1 MRSSNAPPTS
11 RPHQPRASDRPQGAW
26 CSFLECSEQNATLP
40 RAYCDSRLKFEAEH
54 AACIRGCISRRGEP
68 MIRSGCFQVC
78 CLIWQRAWVRSH
90 LRARICIHLRGTCPL
105 PCLILIAC
113 SGRSLCY
120 TTACKHSLERA
131 SSQKEPSLFCFFRAW
146 RTQAQDM
153 VAAYSAVCFFN
164 VLWGAGFFRLFFRV
178 FSVFRFFGVFGFS
191 AP

>member
-1 MRSSNAPPTS
+1 M
-11 RPHQPRASDRPQGAW
+11 
-26 CSFLECSEQNATLP
+26 
-40 RAYCDSRLKFEAEH
+40 KFEAEH

-68 MIRSGCFQVC
+68 MIRSGCFQIC

-113 SGRSLCY
+113 SGTSLCY

-146 RTQAQDM
+146 RTQAQDI
-153 VAAYSAVCFFN
+153 VTAYSAVCFFN
-164 VLWGAGFFRLFFRV
+164 VLWGAGFLDCFLGCFRFFVFLV
-178 FSVFRFFGVFGFS
+178 FSVFPHPS
-191 AP
+191 CS